1 MKLALWG
8 VFVLM
13 ALLWT
18 CGAALTAQVV
28 EWSAQGLTS
37 GAAGDI
43 GNAAATMAM
52 PAWLAPW
59 FDRAAW
65 AALQQSAGAAIAS
78 IAGLLP
84 NLGGV
89 VSWLSPLIWVLWG
102 LGLAVL
108 LTLTLAGHWLI
119 QRLGGPRRNTPQGA

>member
-8 VFVLM
+8 VFVLVG
-13 ALLWT
+13 LLWT
-18 CGAALTAQVV
+18 GGAALTAQVV
-28 EWSAQGLTS
+28 EWSAQSLAS

-43 GNAAATMAM
+43 GNAAATLAM

-59 FDRAAW
+59 FDPAAW
-65 AALQQSAGAAIAS
+65 AALQQSVGAAIAS

-84 NLGGV
+84 NLGGL
-89 VSWLSPLIWVLWG
+89 VSWLSPLIWVFWG

-108 LTLTLAGHWLI
+108 LALTLVGHWLI
-119 QRLGGPRRNTPQGA
+119 QRLGGPRRNTPLGA